1 MQQNLTSASTIYVAA
16 TLHIFKCDA
25 PVVPLQQGT
34 VWRTNGVFKLAHVI
48 NLGRMQQLIDQVA
61 NEATIITDQH
71 IGALVGHYL
80 QRASDGTSRMDS
92 APTRRQ
98 RSIDWLGSAWK
109 WVLGSPDKSDWNA
122 ILKEEDSLL
131 NLPTRKDWSG
141 QHESLGSRRDQYDIG
156 GGGQPALSKRR

>member
-1 MQQNLTSASTIYVAA
+1 MQQNLTKYRLEDQWRLQTGSRHQSRPHAA
-16 TLHIFKCDA
+16 
-25 PVVPLQQGT
+25 
-34 VWRTNGVFKLAHVI
+34 AHRP
-48 NLGRMQQLIDQVA
+48 GSKR
-61 NEATIITDQH
+61 
-71 IGALVGHYL
+71 GCALVGHYL

>member
-1 MQQNLTSASTIYVAA
+1 
-16 TLHIFKCDA
+16 
-25 PVVPLQQGT
+25 
-34 VWRTNGVFKLAHVI
+34 
-48 NLGRMQQLIDQVA
+48 
-61 NEATIITDQH
+61 
-71 IGALVGHYL
+71 
-80 QRASDGTSRMDS
+80 MDS

-122 ILKEEDSLL
+122 ILKEEDSLVRNNNQQIRINTKLFDSTHESLQKL